1 MISADKL
8 RAYFEDH
15 LREDPDFEMPE
26 ELKCPDQ
33 QEYFELDE
41 AVDVDQGVPSVEEV
55 EGALAKLKNQKSSGV
70 DKCALEGLKYGRG
83 SAWVMHDADISC
95 LVHLGG
101 SIKMA
106 QRPDHMPTQKSVIFN
121 S

>member
-41 AVDVDQGVPSVEEV
+41 AVDVD
-55 EGALAKLKNQKSSGV
+55 
-70 DKCALEGLKYGRG
+70 
-83 SAWVMHDADISC
+83 
-95 LVHLGG
+95 
-101 SIKMA
+101 
-106 QRPDHMPTQKSVIFN
+106 
-121 S
+121 

>member
-15 LREDPDFEMPE
+15 FREDPDFEVSD

-41 AVDVDQGVPSVEEV
+41 VVDINQGVPTVEEV
-55 EGALAKLKNQKSSGV
+55 DGALAKLKNQNSSGV
-70 DKCALEGLKYGRG
+70 DKCPLEGLKYGRG
-83 SAWVMHDADISC
+83 SAK
-95 LVHLGG
+95 L
-101 SIKMA
+101 
-106 QRPDHMPTQKSVIFN
+106 
-121 S
+121 